1 MAVWMVE
8 DESRG
13 CWLEAD
19 RSGICRRRCVGLLLV
34 GYSGRLVC
42 WWRREQ
48 LTNSGGCLCIQ
59 SRGGDREGRR
69 AGEMKEGMDSVS
81 SREDEERNG
90 QRRNRLDFLEG
101 EGCGY
106 SLGKMG
112 KRESGASFFR
122 FVLGLKGRKNFGW
135 REGRNGWM
143 ETEGGSL
150 LFWSGVWLLGELEF
164 GQVREEKKNERL
176 VRRGAPLLPFASPG

>member
-13 CWLEAD
+13 GWLEAD

-34 GYSGRLVC
+34 GYSGRPVC

-69 AGEMKEGMDSVS
+69 AGEMKEGMGSVS
-81 SREDEERNG
+81 SREDEGRNG
-90 QRRNRLDFLEG
+90 QRRNRLDFLKEKAAATVLEKWG
-101 EGCGY
+101 EGSRFPWLRGSRGTVLWEAERVCSAAPQRSKSQWRGR
-106 SLGKMG
+106 GRRFAFFFKG
-112 KRESGASFFR
+112 VGASE
-122 FVLGLKGRKNFGW
+122 KNGRSRW
-135 REGRNGWM
+135 EI
-143 ETEGGSL
+143 
-150 LFWSGVWLLGELEF
+150 
-164 GQVREEKKNERL
+164 
-176 VRRGAPLLPFASPG
+176 